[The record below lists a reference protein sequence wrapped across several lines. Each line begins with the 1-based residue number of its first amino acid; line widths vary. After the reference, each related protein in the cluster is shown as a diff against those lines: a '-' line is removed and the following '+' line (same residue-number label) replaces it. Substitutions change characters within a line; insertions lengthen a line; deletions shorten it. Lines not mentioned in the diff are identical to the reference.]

1 MIASAIRAFKATA
14 TFALTELLAIALV
27 VTSPVPAHGTSGVT
41 FEEAIMSKDLGQCT
55 ATTAEQ
61 R

>member
-1 MIASAIRAFKATA
+1 MNTSAIRTFQVIAA
-14 TFALTELLAIALV
+14 FALTELLAIALV
-27 VTSPVPAHGTSGVT
+27 VTSPIPAHGTSGVT